1 MALPKLQVQVTAD
14 TKQAEDGLKKVS
26 GDIGQVEKASTRA
39 VSAVKAFA
47 VGLASIAT
55 VSAVFARAV
64 AESQKFETTMFRIGA
79 VIKAT
84 GGVAGRTADDL
95 RSFARE
101 LAMNTLESTEGV
113 LEAQQRLLTFRKV
126 AGDVFDRTIR
136 VAADLSAV
144 LGQNMSSSAVQLGRA
159 LEDPVTGLSALA
171 RSGTVF
177 TDQQKE
183 MVKQLVESG
192 QLLKAQTFILDELE
206 AQYGGAAVAAAQ
218 GYAGALDTLGQ
229 RLQEFFLSIDE
240 NLGLTK
246 ALSAIYLTAAD
257 ALRVLTEN
265 MGRLVTYI
273 GTAMAASVAYAAFM
287 ARGWV
292 AAFVAARVATFSL
305 AGAMAFL
312 RTALI
317 RTGIGAV
324 VVLAGEAVYQF
335 TRLTSAVGSIGE
347 AMGLLGDV
355 AVEVWSRIKDGA
367 AAMVMSIKATF
378 LEMEGSFLGAISRMA
393 MKASDFFMSM
403 SEGVANIPG
412 MEGLA
417 GGLMSASDAF
427 LRGAASTSQ
436 AGQTSLNQAGGM
448 REQAAGLFSG
458 LDAPLESVQ
467 KIRDLLASI
476 KDERITLPDLLG
488 VGTDGGAD
496 GDGGGGK
503 KKTPLEEQTDL
514 QVAALQ
520 TLKQQG
526 RDTWSSL
533 ANFMQQFAGKSKAA
547 AIAVIAINKGL
558 AIAQAI
564 QNTAVAY
571 TKALIADPTGVL
583 AAKTAMLG
591 KIQVGIIAATGL
603 AQAMSAGRG
612 GGTGGGVGG
621 STGAASSAASSAA
634 SAPALPTQTV
644 AINLQGDTFS
654 RASVEG
660 LLEQI
665 QSQLDRG
672 GRLVFQ

>member
-14 TKQAEDGLKKVS
+14 TKQAEEGLKKVS

-55 VSAVFARAV
+55 VSAVFSKSV
-64 AESQKFETTMFRIGA
+64 AEAQKFETTMFRINA
-79 VIKAT
+79 VIKST

-126 AGDVFDRTIR
+126 TGEVFDRTIR
-136 VAADLSAV
+136 AAADLSAV
-144 LGQNMSSSAVQLGRA
+144 LGQNMSSAVIQLGRA
-159 LEDPVTGLSALA
+159 LEDPVAGLSALA

-246 ALSAIYLTAAD
+246 ALSAVYLTAAE

-292 AAFVAARVATFSL
+292 ASFVAARLATITLASSL
-305 AGAMAFL
+305 AFL
-312 RTALI
+312 RTAMI
-317 RTGIGAV
+317 RTGILALIVG
-324 VVLAGEAVYQF
+324 AGELVYQF
-335 TRLTSAVGSIGE
+335 TRLVGAAGGFGE

-355 AVEVWSRIKDGA
+355 AVEVWGRIKDGA

-378 LEMEGSFLGAISRMA
+378 LEMEGSFLGSISRMA
-393 MKASDFFMSM
+393 MKASDFFLSM
-403 SEGVANIPG
+403 SEGVSGIPG

-417 GGLMSASDAF
+417 GGLMSASNAF
-427 LRGAASTSQ
+427 LRGAAGTSQ
-436 AGQTSLNQAGGM
+436 AGQTSLNEAGGL
-448 REQAAGLFSG
+448 RDEAEGLFGG
-458 LDAPLESVQ
+458 LSAPLESVQ
-467 KIRDLLASI
+467 KIKDLLASI

-488 VGTDGGAD
+488 VASDDGRAGGEGGAK
-496 GDGGGGK
+496 GK
-503 KKTPLEEQTDL
+503 SPLEEQTDL

-520 TLKQQG
+520 TLKEQG

-533 ANFMQQFAGKSKAA
+533 ANFIQQFAGKSKAA

-571 TKALIADPTGVL
+571 TRALIADPTGVL
-583 AAKTAMLG
+583 AARTAMLG
-591 KIQVGIIAATGL
+591 KIQVGLIAATGL
-603 AQAMSAGRG
+603 AQAMSAGSGSG
-612 GGTGGGVGG
+612 GGGGGG
-621 STGAASSAASSAA
+621 
-634 SAPALPTQTV
+634 SAPTLGGAGVTQPAQPAAPTQTV

-654 RASVEG
+654 RGSVEG

-672 GRLVFQ
+672 GRLVFS